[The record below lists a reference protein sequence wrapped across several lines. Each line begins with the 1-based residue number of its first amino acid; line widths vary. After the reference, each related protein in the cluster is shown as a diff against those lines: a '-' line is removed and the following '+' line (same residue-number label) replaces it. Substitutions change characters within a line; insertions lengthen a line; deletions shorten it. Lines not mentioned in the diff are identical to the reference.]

1 MKGEHRMEARYIS
14 IKQTESGKRI
24 QTLMR
29 EKGLSVREIQ
39 EIMGFENPQAVY
51 KWTSG
56 KSLPSIDNLLNLS
69 RALGVHM
76 DELLVTDEEPG
87 LCA

>member
-1 MKGEHRMEARYIS
+1 MEARYIS
-14 IKQTESGKRI
+14 IKQMESGKRI
-24 QTLMR
+24 RTLMR
-29 EKGLSVREIQ
+29 EKGFSVREIQ

-69 RALGVHM
+69 RVLGVHM

>member
-1 MKGEHRMEARYIS
+1 MEARYVS
-14 IKQTESGKRI
+14 IKQKESGKRI

-29 EKGLSVREIQ
+29 EKGFSVRDIQ

-56 KSLPSIDNLLNLS
+56 KSLPSIDNLLILS
-69 RALGVHM
+69 RTLGVHM
-76 DELLVTDEEPG
+76 DELLVTNEEPG

>member
-1 MKGEHRMEARYIS
+1 MEARYIS

-39 EIMGFENPQAVY
+39 EVMGFENPQAVY

>member
-1 MKGEHRMEARYIS
+1 MEARYIS

-69 RALGVHM
+69 RVLGVHM